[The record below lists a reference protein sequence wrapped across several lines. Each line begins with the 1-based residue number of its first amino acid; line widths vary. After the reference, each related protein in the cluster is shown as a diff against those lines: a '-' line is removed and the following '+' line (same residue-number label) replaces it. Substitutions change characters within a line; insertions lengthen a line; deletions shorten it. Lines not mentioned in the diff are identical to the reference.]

1 MNRFVII
8 RKGKKKTLKWGKI
21 LSRKITFL
29 FENSYFQ
36 TGERQIGMS
45 ACKFFSNLEKAPILL
60 FCEKLFFFL
69 LKWISKTT
77 ACCTGF
83 GYHPHKHNFLAI
95 RGISADSHWLKT
107 TTTPVGDNCCAMA
120 AIKRVTAFILQEHFT
135 FNTHLQLR
143 SIKQIWM
150 TVREKWME

>member
-8 RKGKKKTLKWGKI
+8 RKGKKKNFKMGKNI
-21 LSRKITFL
+21 KQGNNFSVRKQLLPDRRKTNRYVCLQIFQQL
-29 FENSYFQ
+29 GEGSY
-36 TGERQIGMS
+36 S
-45 ACKFFSNLEKAPILL
+45 PILW
-60 FCEKLFFFL
+60 ETFFFL

-120 AIKRVTAFILQEHFT
+120 AIKRVTAFILQEHFN